1 MVPRCETASSR
12 LMPMPLSRM
21 VSVFLS
27 ASASIQIASS
37 VSPAISSG
45 LLSASKRNLSLASE
59 AFEISSRR
67 KISRWLYSEWIMSFS
82 SSRTSAWKPSVS
94 LGVSFVLGV
103 VMAPA
108 DCGRRN
114 QNSSPWLEGPADQRG
129 RTESRWPSRCSSR
142 STGWCRRGRRFRPRA
157 AENVPSRPP

>member
-1 MVPRCETASSR
+1 MASSR

-21 VSVFLS
+21 VSVFFA

-45 LLSASKRNLSLASE
+45 LLSASKRSLSLASE

-82 SSRTSAWKPSVS
+82 SSRTSAWKPRVS
-94 LGVSFVLGV
+94 LAFLSYWGLSWRR
-103 VMAPA
+103 A

-114 QNSSPWLEGPADQRG
+114 QNSSPRQGPRINGSISAGG
-129 RTESRWPSRCSSR
+129 RDVQMAIAVFFT
-142 STGWCRRGRRFRPRA
+142 
-157 AENVPSRPP
+157 